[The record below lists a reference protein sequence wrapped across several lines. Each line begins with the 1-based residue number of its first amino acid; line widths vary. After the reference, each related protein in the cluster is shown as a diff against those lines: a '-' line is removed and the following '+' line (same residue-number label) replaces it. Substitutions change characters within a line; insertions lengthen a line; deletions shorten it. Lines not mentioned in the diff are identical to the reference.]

1 MTGEYHQR
9 AELLVRHRA
18 TRTTRPRVEVL
29 AVLLAAR
36 RALTHHEIERSV
48 RRAHRTDRVTI
59 YRVLEWL
66 VARGLAHRIPG
77 DDRVWRFNA
86 ADEEHGSG
94 HAHFKCNDC
103 GEVICLEKVVA
114 AGKIPLPSGYRR
126 QEVELIV
133 KGLCAGC
140 TPARHSVGTVMRR

>member
-1 MTGEYHQR
+1 MMATPQQR
-9 AELLVRHRA
+9 AEALVRRAATRA
-18 TRTTRPRVEVL
+18 TRPRIAIL
-29 AVLLAAR
+29 AVLLEAP
-36 RALTHHEIERSV
+36 RALTHHEVE
-48 RRAHRTDRVTI
+48 RRAGRGSIMDRVTI

-66 VARGLAHRIPG
+66 VARGLAHRISG

-86 ADEEHGSG
+86 ADEGHARR
-94 HAHFKCNDC
+94 HAHFQCNDC

-114 AGKIPLPSGYRR
+114 TRNIPLPSGYRS

-140 TPARHSVGTVMRR
+140 TPARS

>member
-1 MTGEYHQR
+1 MTPRYHDR
-9 AELLVRHRA
+9 AEALVRDATMRA
-18 TRTTRPRVEVL
+18 TRPRIEVL

-36 RALTHHEIERSV
+36 CALTHHEIEQRV
-48 RRAHRTDRVTI
+48 RRALGMDRVTI

-66 VARGLAHRIPG
+66 VARGLAHRIAG

-86 ADEEHGSG
+86 ADGERARQR

-103 GEVICLEKVVA
+103 GEVTCLQTAVA
-114 AGKIPLPSGYRR
+114 APKVPLPAGYRS
-126 QEVELIV
+126 QDVELTV

-140 TPARHSVGTVMRR
+140 TRSG